1 MVYDGLSLESRN
13 ISFGIADNS
22 NIITTIRVKEF
33 EKMFRK
39 NMTYCFQALGQ
50 PG

>member
-33 EKMFRK
+33 EKMFLK
-39 NMTYCFQALGQ
+39 NMTYMFSRFG
-50 PG
+50 